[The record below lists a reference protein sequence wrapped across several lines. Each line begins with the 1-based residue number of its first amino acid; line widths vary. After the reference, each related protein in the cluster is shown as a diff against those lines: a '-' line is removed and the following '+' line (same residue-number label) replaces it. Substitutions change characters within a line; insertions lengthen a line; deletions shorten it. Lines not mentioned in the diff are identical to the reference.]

1 MQGMSELTG
10 RSIAIIGAGMA
21 GLAAA
26 RLLQQAGARV
36 ALIEKSRGVGGRM
49 ATRRVGALQFDH
61 GAQYFTARGQAFKAA
76 VEDLARDGAAAPWF
90 DDAHVGAPGMS
101 GAARALAQ
109 GLEILTGRQASALE
123 RTGARWRV
131 RDGEGPVVATAGADF
146 DALALAVPAPQ
157 AAPLLASAGL
167 SFPQIAQ
174 AAYAPCWALMLAFDA
189 RSPAPAR
196 MKPEDSML
204 AWIARDSDKP
214 GRAAGA
220 GETSGETWVV
230 HAGAGWSREHL
241 ELSPD
246 DAGALMLARF
256 RALTGIT
263 QEPAYMTTHRWRYA
277 LVERAGG
284 PQPAWDAQAR
294 VGACGDWAC
303 GARVEAAF
311 DSGEALARAMI
322 ADLAR

>member
-109 GLEILTGRQASALE
+109 GLEILTGRQASALISA
-123 RTGARWRV
+123 RAPTGA
-131 RDGEGPVVATAGADF
+131 GA
-146 DALALAVPAPQ
+146 A
-157 AAPLLASAGL
+157 
-167 SFPQIAQ
+167 
-174 AAYAPCWALMLAFDA
+174 
-189 RSPAPAR
+189 
-196 MKPEDSML
+196 
-204 AWIARDSDKP
+204 
-214 GRAAGA
+214 
-220 GETSGETWVV
+220 
-230 HAGAGWSREHL
+230 
-241 ELSPD
+241 
-246 DAGALMLARF
+246 
-256 RALTGIT
+256 
-263 QEPAYMTTHRWRYA
+263 
-277 LVERAGG
+277 
-284 PQPAWDAQAR
+284 
-294 VGACGDWAC
+294 
-303 GARVEAAF
+303 
-311 DSGEALARAMI
+311 
-322 ADLAR
+322 